1 MAVGILLWTVTGP
14 LRGMVIRLLSAV
26 GYFVYKGDKWIKMLD
41 DSDDSSLRCVL
52 WRGVLFTYEIIE
64 GACLGWPGVVILTLT
79 MSYQFMKSVDVV
91 ENGGVTLDRCMV
103 VFEIPRGGEQL
114 TVRLSG
120 FVIWKNENKR
130 IDLAKRPSALPEEL
144 QTRLD
149 SKFVRGAAFKLNVV
163 RCGLGYEQLKEKKK
177 RLDEDVEEHAC
188 SPDETQGTAAR
199 APEVVDRRVQAG
211 LGGVSSRSGCWPWGG
226 GGAPAHHIMSPGYW
240 QDMAAPLFVTATV
253 LLNLRTR

>member
-1 MAVGILLWTVTGP
+1 
-14 LRGMVIRLLSAV
+14 
-26 GYFVYKGDKWIKMLD
+26 
-41 DSDDSSLRCVL
+41 
-52 WRGVLFTYEIIE
+52 
-64 GACLGWPGVVILTLT
+64 

-114 TVRLSG
+114 
-120 FVIWKNENKR
+120 NENKR

-177 RLDEDVEEHAC
+177 RLDEDVEVLSGGC
-188 SPDETQGTAAR
+188 
-199 APEVVDRRVQAG
+199 PEWERWR
-211 LGGVSSRSGCWPWGG
+211 
-226 GGAPAHHIMSPGYW
+226 
-240 QDMAAPLFVTATV
+240 TV
-253 LLNLRTR
+253 ILVLRQN